1 MTSNKFLGFNKVL
14 CLSPHPDDVEY
25 SMSGTIMK
33 YNGTHFD
40 VVTLTNGGDFDKTN
54 SQPRTNEVTNFWD
67 SIDNVS
73 LQFGINNSFKHMD
86 EAAWI
91 NYIETNYLFNHE
103 AILLTSEHDSHFEHR
118 LLSKFGYALTR
129 VKPISLIEY
138 MSPSTQR
145 TWQPN
150 LFINIKEQYKQK
162 EHRLELFKS
171 QQNRSYFQKE
181 QIKGFHTE
189 FQCSKKNIMLTE
201 QFNIK
206 QYFK

>member
-1 MTSNKFLGFNKVL
+1 MKFLGFNKVL

-33 YNGTHFD
+33 CNNTHFD
-40 VVTLTNGGDFDKTN
+40 IVTLTNGGDFDKTN
-54 SQPRTNEVTNFWD
+54 IHPRTNEVVNFWKN
-67 SIDNVS
+67 IDNVS
-73 LQFGINNSFKHMD
+73 LQFGINNSFKYMD
-86 EAAWI
+86 EASWI
-91 NYIETNYLFNHE
+91 NYIETNYLSDHE

-129 VKPISLIEY
+129 VKPVSLIEY

-150 LFINIKEQYKQK
+150 LHIDISKQYNQK
-162 EHRLELFKS
+162 ESRLRAFES

-189 FQCSKKNIMLTE
+189 FQCSKKNIMLVE